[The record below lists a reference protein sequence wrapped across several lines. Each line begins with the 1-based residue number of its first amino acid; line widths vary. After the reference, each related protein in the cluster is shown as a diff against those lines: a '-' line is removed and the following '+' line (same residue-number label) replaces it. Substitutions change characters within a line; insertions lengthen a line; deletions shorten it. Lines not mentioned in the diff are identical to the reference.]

1 MPTGIAT
8 NQNGTINMASETAK
22 KSFPWKWVIF
32 VAVVIA
38 ITVAWFLL
46 PVDEWVKQLRTWV
59 DGLGAWGYVIY
70 GLIYIVGTIAL
81 APGAPLTIAAGLIFG
96 GWGIPLV
103 IVSATIGAC
112 LAFLIARHL
121 ARDRVKKAIDSRPKF
136 KAVSDVVG
144 EDGWKIV
151 GLMRLSPAVPFNL
164 QNYFFGVTEV
174 KFWHYALATF
184 FGIMPGS
191 ALYTYFGV
199 IGGEAGGGS
208 SGTLKWV
215 FLGAGLI
222 ATIIVTVF
230 VSKKANEK
238 LKQQGVSDES
248 KSESNKKAS
257 TADKQK

>member
-1 MPTGIAT
+1 M
-8 NQNGTINMASETAK
+8 TIKQSK
-22 KSFPWKWVIF
+22 KGFPWKWVIF
-32 VAVVIA
+32 AAILVG

-46 PVDEWVKQLRTWV
+46 PVDEWIKQLKGWV

-70 GLIYIVGTIAL
+70 GLIYIGATIVL

-103 IVSATIGAC
+103 IVAATIGAC

-191 ALYTYFGV
+191 SLYVYLGV

-208 SGTLKWV
+208 SSTLKWV
-215 FLGAGLI
+215 FLGAGLV

-238 LKQQGVSDES
+238 LKKEGVGDKS
-248 KSESNKKAS
+248 KSKTMKTTSS
-257 TADKQK
+257 TAKKKR

>member
-1 MPTGIAT
+1 
-8 NQNGTINMASETAK
+8 MASTATTK
-22 KSFPWKWVIF
+22 GFPWKWIVFAAILI
-32 VAVVIA
+32 V

-46 PVDEWVKQLRTWV
+46 PVDEWIKQLKGWV
-59 DGLGAWGYVIY
+59 DGLGSWGYLIY
-70 GLIYIVGTIAL
+70 GLIYIGATIVL

-191 ALYTYFGV
+191 SLYVYLGV

-208 SGTLKWV
+208 GSTLKWV
-215 FLGAGLI
+215 LLGAGLI
-222 ATIIVTVF
+222 ATIIVTVL

-238 LKQQGVSDES
+238 LKNEGVNSNDKSPAHDES
-248 KSESNKKAS
+248 TSASKK
-257 TADKQK
+257 

>member
-1 MPTGIAT
+1 
-8 NQNGTINMASETAK
+8 MASTTANK
-22 KSFPWKWVIF
+22 GFPWKWVIL
-32 VAVVIA
+32 AA
-38 ITVAWFLL
+38 ILLAIMAAWFLL
-46 PVDEWVKQLRTWV
+46 PVDEWIKQLRGWV
-59 DGLGAWGYVIY
+59 DGLGPWGYVIY
-70 GLIYIVGTIAL
+70 GLIYIGATIVL

-121 ARDRVKKAIDSRPKF
+121 ARDRVKKAIYSRPKF

-164 QNYFFGVTEV
+164 QNYFFGVTDV

-191 ALYTYFGV
+191 ALYTYLGV

-208 SGTLKWV
+208 SSTLKWV
-215 FLGAGLI
+215 FLGAGLV

-238 LKQQGVSDES
+238 LKQRGVSDSEKSS
-248 KSESNKKAS
+248 KRK
-257 TADKQK
+257 

>member
-1 MPTGIAT
+1 MRPANHKGHRMTGNT
-8 NQNGTINMASETAK
+8 SK
-22 KSFPWKWVIF
+22 KSFSWKWVI
-32 VAVVIA
+32 VAAILGA
-38 ITVAWFLL
+38 ITVAWILL
-46 PVDEWVKQLRTWV
+46 PVDEWIKQLKSWV
-59 DGLGAWGYVIY
+59 DGLGTWGYLIF
-70 GLIYIVGTIAL
+70 GLIYIAATIVL
-81 APGAPLTIAAGLIFG
+81 APASPLTIAAGLIFG

-103 IVSATIGAC
+103 IVSASIGAC

-191 ALYTYFGV
+191 ALYVYLGV
-199 IGGEAGGGS
+199 IGGQAGGGS
-208 SGTLKWV
+208 GGSLKWV
-215 FLGAGLI
+215 LLGAGLI

-230 VSKKANEK
+230 VSKKASEK
-238 LKQQGVSDES
+238 LKQQGATGKPAKRD
-248 KSESNKKAS
+248 
-257 TADKQK
+257 

>member
-1 MPTGIAT
+1 
-8 NQNGTINMASETAK
+8 MASTTAK
-22 KSFPWKWVIF
+22 KGVPWKWMIL
-32 VAVVIA
+32 AA
-38 ITVAWFLL
+38 ILLAIMAAWVLL
-46 PVDEWVKQLRTWV
+46 PVDEWIKQLRGWV
-59 DGLGAWGYVIY
+59 DGLGPWGYVIY
-70 GLIYIVGTIAL
+70 GLIYIGATIVL

-121 ARDRVKKAIDSRPKF
+121 ARDRVKKAIYSRPKF

-164 QNYFFGVTEV
+164 QNYFFGVTDV

-191 ALYTYFGV
+191 ALYTYLGV

-208 SGTLKWV
+208 SSTLKWV
-215 FLGAGLI
+215 FLGAGLV

-238 LKQQGVSDES
+238 LKQRGVSDSEKSS
-248 KSESNKKAS
+248 KRK
-257 TADKQK
+257 

>member
-1 MPTGIAT
+1 
-8 NQNGTINMASETAK
+8 MASTTAK
-22 KSFPWKWVIF
+22 KGFPWKWVIL
-32 VAVVIA
+32 AA
-38 ITVAWFLL
+38 ILLAIMAAWFLL
-46 PVDEWVKQLRTWV
+46 PVDEWIKQLRGWV
-59 DGLGAWGYVIY
+59 DGLGPWGYVIY
-70 GLIYIVGTIAL
+70 GLIYIGATIVL

-121 ARDRVKKAIDSRPKF
+121 ARDRVKKAIYSRPKF

-164 QNYFFGVTEV
+164 QNYFFGVTDV

-191 ALYTYFGV
+191 ALYTYLGV

-208 SGTLKWV
+208 SSTLKWV
-215 FLGAGLI
+215 FLGAGLD

-238 LKQQGVSDES
+238 LKQRGVSDSEKSS
-248 KSESNKKAS
+248 KRK
-257 TADKQK
+257 

>member
-1 MPTGIAT
+1 MRRQSLSGNNVAA
-8 NQNGTINMASETAK
+8 NNSK
-22 KSFPWKWVIF
+22 KGGFPWKWVVF
-32 VAVVIA
+32 AVILIG
-38 ITVAWFLL
+38 ITAAWLLL
-46 PVDEWVKQLRTWV
+46 PVNEWITQLKSWV
-59 DGLGAWGYVIY
+59 DGMGAWGYVIF
-70 GLIYIVGTIAL
+70 GLIYIAATIVL

-103 IVSATIGAC
+103 IAAATIGAC

-191 ALYTYFGV
+191 SLYVYLGV

-208 SGTLKWV
+208 GSTLKWV
-215 FLGAGLI
+215 LLGAGLV
-222 ATIIVTVF
+222 ATIIVTVL
-230 VSKKANEK
+230 VTKKANEK
-238 LKQQGVSDES
+238 LKNEGVSDKPKS
-248 KSESNKKAS
+248 KK
-257 TADKQK
+257 